1 MMRRRKVM
9 MVGSAEK
16 SNGGVA
22 SAIKVI
28 KKMSCWKEFSCFWL
42 GTQIQGKYLLKL
54 KYCISA
60 YIKSIFKIWRYDI
73 IHFHTVP
80 DKICL
85 IIQLPI
91 YLLALLGKKK
101 IIMHI
106 HMGNQLAE
114 HTNNS
119 LFIWC
124 LKHSNL
130 IILLAKIWEYKF
142 KEWYPNIS
150 TPVTTL
156 YNAYEPVEAIPYKY
170 RVKTILLAANLNE
183 NKGYS
188 ILLKAFKRIHNNFPN
203 WKVIIL
209 GDGEIEKAKKMAQ
222 KLDIQDKVIFTG
234 YLKGKEKIKYF
245 QKASIY
251 CMSSFQEGFPMVVLE
266 AWGYGI
272 PLVTTPVGGLPDVIE
287 ENKNACVFNF
297 GDDIMLAQKLQ
308 SLISD
313 PLLRETMSIYSIK
326 YVNEYFSIAKIN
338 EQLRNIYT
346 HV

>member
-1 MMRRRKVM
+1 MKSKKVM

-28 KKMSCWKEFSCFWL
+28 KKMSCWKEFSCYWL

-60 YIKSIFKIWRYDI
+60 YIISLFKIWKYNI

-80 DKICL
+80 DRICL
-85 IIQLPI
+85 IIQLPVF
-91 YLLALLGKKK
+91 LLALLGKKK

-106 HMGNQLAE
+106 HMGNQLEE
-114 HTNNS
+114 HTNNA

-130 IILLAKIWEYKF
+130 IILLAKKWEYKF

-150 TPVTTL
+150 TPTTTL
-156 YNAYEPVEAIPYKY
+156 YNAYEPVEAIPYKN
-170 RVKTILLAANLNE
+170 RDKTILLAANLNE
-183 NKGYS
+183 NKGYG
-188 ILLKAFKRIHNNFPN
+188 ILLKAFQRIHHDFPD

-209 GDGEIEKAKKMAQ
+209 GDGEIEKAKKMAHEFG
-222 KLDIQDKVIFTG
+222 IQDKTIFTG
-234 YLKGKEKIKYF
+234 YLTGEEKIKYF

-251 CMSSFQEGFPMVVLE
+251 CMSSYQEGFPMVVLE
-266 AWGYGI
+266 AWSYGI
-272 PLVTTPVGGLPDVIE
+272 PVVTTPVGGLPDVIE
-287 ENKNACVFNF
+287 EEKNACVFNF

-308 SLISD
+308 NLICN
-313 PLLRETMSIYSIK
+313 PLQRETMSIYSIK
-326 YVNEYFSIAKIN
+326 YVNEHFSIMKTD
-338 EQLRNIYT
+338 EQLHNIYINI
-346 HV
+346 

>member
-1 MMRRRKVM
+1 MKNKKVM

-28 KKMSCWKEFSCFWL
+28 KKMSCWKEFSCYWL
-42 GTQIQGKYLLKL
+42 GTQIQGNYLLKL

-60 YIKSIFKIWRYDI
+60 YIICLIKIWQYDI

-80 DKICL
+80 DRICL

-91 YLLALLGKKK
+91 FLLGLLSKKK

-106 HMGNQLAE
+106 HMGNQLAS
-114 HTNNS
+114 HTDNS

-130 IILLAKIWEYKF
+130 IILLAKKWEHKF

-150 TPVTTL
+150 TPTTTL
-156 YNAYEPVEAIPYKY
+156 YNAYEPVEAIPYKN
-170 RVKTILLAANLNE
+170 RDKIILLAANLDE

-188 ILLKAFKRIHNNFPN
+188 ILLKAFNQIHNNFPD

-209 GDGEIEKAKKMAQ
+209 GNGEIEKAKKMVQ
-222 KLDIQDKVIFTG
+222 EFGIQDKIIFTG
-234 YLKGKEKIKYF
+234 YLTGKEKIKFF

-251 CMSSFQEGFPMVVLE
+251 CMSSYQEGFPMVVLE

-272 PLVTTPVGGLPDVIE
+272 PVVTTPVGGLPDVIE
-287 ENKNACVFNF
+287 ENRNACVFNF
-297 GDDIMLAQKLQ
+297 GDDVMLAQKLKF
-308 SLISD
+308 LIKNPS
-313 PLLRETMSIYSIK
+313 LRETMSIYSIK
-326 YVNEYFSIAKIN
+326 YVNEHFSMDTTNK
-338 EQLRNIYT
+338 QLHNIYT
-346 HV
+346 SI